1 MPKVVLST
9 DDGKPDERGEGG
21 IQRDECQDTPAPQT
35 DTKAVALGPKMP
47 RVPTIEWIVA
57 EMERLGLEN
66 EPPTVDWGPDVGSE
80 RFYDFE

>member
-1 MPKVVLST
+1 MPKVVLSA

-21 IQRDECQDTPAPQT
+21 VQFDECQDTPTPQT
-35 DTKAVALGPKMP
+35 DIEGAALGPKRR

-66 EPPTVDWGPDVGSE
+66 EPPTVDWRPDVGSE